1 MDKNHDKILK
11 KVKDYLDAPLTED
24 EISANNYRY
33 HPAKTWFMKDIN
45 DLTNDK
51 ETILAIRDLL
61 EDENT
66 KTSEIYV
73 KKFGWGGESPW
84 SGRVNDSVFMS
95 QRKNALGVKI
105 QKIYDC
111 KENLKLPG
119 LINSIQYLF
128 NQKFTSNHFFIIVG
142 FIILLYIY
150 FIYIDSPF
158 ETDDDEWFCQYE
170 DPINKKGKIC
180 YRDSNGDG
188 IYDEEW

>member
-61 EDENT
+61 EDEDT
-66 KTSEIYV
+66 KISEIYV
-73 KKFGWGGESPW
+73 KKYGLGGESPW

-111 KENLKLPG
+111 KENLRLPG

-128 NQKFTSNHFFIIVG
+128 NQKFTTNHF
-142 FIILLYIY
+142 L
-150 FIYIDSPF
+150 
-158 ETDDDEWFCQYE
+158 
-170 DPINKKGKIC
+170 
-180 YRDSNGDG
+180 
-188 IYDEEW
+188 